1 MKKLRKD
8 TLREI
13 RKSLGRFFS
22 ILAIVAI
29 GVAFYAGVKAS
40 APVMKYTADEYFD
53 ENNLM
58 DIRVLSTIGLSDD
71 DVEEIRKMEGVLGVY
86 PTHTLDAIVNVNAKD
101 SAVTLMT
108 LPDDVS
114 LDNEDYMNR
123 PVLTQG
129 RLPEKENECVVEDGK
144 MIKLNLNIGD
154 TIVLKSGTKDSILD
168 TLKVDTFTIVGKVQ
182 TPYYLSYQKGSTNIG
197 NGTLDSFIMV
207 KDSVF
212 DLDYYTDLYLT
223 VEGVKQLNSYEDEYF
238 DIIDPL
244 VDRLE
249 DLGKVQA
256 RVRTQEI
263 KDEATQ
269 EYNDGL
275 EEYYDAKKEAEDE
288 IADAKRKL
296 DNAYLDLVDG
306 QRELDQNRVDF
317 EKEVDENREKIADG
331 RQQLED
337 ARKDLSDKEKEF
349 QQQKEETL
357 QQLEPL
363 KTSIDEADAQLE
375 PLLQQKA
382 ELEEAMQNP
391 QLPSSQLKQLQR
403 QLAQVEGGIAQIEE
417 QIAPYRTQYED
428 AMLQL
433 ENGEKQLLDGKQEIE
448 NKQKEL
454 DDSEIS
460 LEEGIITA
468 TQEFADA
475 QADINQGWV
484 DYEEGLAELE
494 KNQKIADEELQDAR
508 EELEQAEADILA
520 LEDGEWYVLSRES
533 HYSYMDYGSAADRM
547 GAIATIFP
555 LFFFLVAAL
564 ICLTTMTRMVDEQ
577 RETIGTYKALGYS
590 KSAIASKYI
599 SYALLSSIVGSIVG
613 VCVGFVVF
621 PSVIYYAWNI
631 MYQLPDVHL
640 LFLGGLA
647 LQASGAAVLITVCA
661 TFFAVVKSLIE
672 TPALLMRP
680 KAPKNGKR
688 IFLEKIGFIWKRLS
702 FSQKVSARNLI
713 RYKKRFFMTVIGIS
727 GCTALLVAGFGI
739 QDSIGDIVP
748 KQFEEIQRYDANIE
762 YEKDLNIVEK
772 EEVLNQIKQ
781 LEDVEEVME
790 ISNHNLTV
798 NVNGKDQALT
808 LIVPMD
814 NQKFEEFVSLRTRK
828 QHTPLQIQKI
838 GAVISEKLAN
848 DLGLGVGDILTCS
861 DSDDRNVKIEI
872 SGIAENYIG
881 HYLYMDKESYK
892 GIFGLSA
899 KPTNILLVGDQLD
912 VAKEDRLGR
921 EINQIDQVA
930 SVVFY
935 RASEEQFSDTI
946 KSLGFVVVV
955 LIISAGLLA
964 FVVLYNLTNVNIS
977 ERIRE
982 IATIKVLGFRDKE
995 VSSYVFRE
1003 NLILSFIGSLVGLG
1017 LGTVLHRL
1025 IMNLAELDSV
1035 MFGRVIFFRSYVLS
1049 VIITMVFAWLVAKF
1063 MHKKLVK
1070 IPMVESLKSVE

>member
-244 VDRLE
+244 VERLE

-417 QIAPYRTQYED
+417 QITPYRTQYED

-647 LQASGAAVLITVCA
+647 LQASGAAILITVCA

-781 LEDVEEVME
+781 LDDVEEVME

-899 KPTNILLVGDQLD
+899 KPTNILLMGDQLD

>member
-244 VDRLE
+244 VERLE

-337 ARKDLSDKEKEF
+337 ARKDFSDKEKEF

-772 EEVLNQIKQ
+772 EQVLNQIKQ

-899 KPTNILLVGDQLD
+899 KPTNILLMGDQLD

-946 KSLGFVVVV
+946 KSLGFIVVV

>member
-154 TIVLKSGTKDSILD
+154 TIVLKSGAKDSILD

-244 VDRLE
+244 VERLE

-417 QIAPYRTQYED
+417 QITPYRTQYED

-899 KPTNILLVGDQLD
+899 KPTNILLMGDQLD

>member
-244 VDRLE
+244 VERLE

-417 QIAPYRTQYED
+417 QITPYRTQYED

-781 LEDVEEVME
+781 LDDVEEVME

-899 KPTNILLVGDQLD
+899 KPTNILLMGDQLD

>member
-244 VDRLE
+244 VERLE

-337 ARKDLSDKEKEF
+337 VRKDLSDKEKEF

-688 IFLEKIGFIWKRLS
+688 IFLEKNGFIWKRLS

-772 EEVLNQIKQ
+772 EQVLNQIKQ

-899 KPTNILLVGDQLD
+899 KPTNILLMGDQLD

-946 KSLGFVVVV
+946 KSLGFIVVV

>member
-244 VDRLE
+244 VERLE

-647 LQASGAAVLITVCA
+647 LQASGAAILITVCA

-828 QHTPLQIQKI
+828 QHTPLQIQKV

-899 KPTNILLVGDQLD
+899 KPTNILLMGDQLD